1 MEILNRLATRL
12 KIYDI
17 SVSVMHHVA
26 ILKRIL
32 DRQNVQSEIIR
43 GYCVIMESKE
53 SCEHYWVRT
62 SEGLDL
68 DIAFAVAKLK
78 SPDLQSLHP
87 VLVDEC
93 PPGLN
98 RSDLEASEIRQENTR
113 LFELYQRD
121 PKAFWR
127 ESPRDVS
134 SFHLN

>member
-1 MEILNRLATRL
+1 
-12 KIYDI
+12 
-17 SVSVMHHVA
+17 
-26 ILKRIL
+26 
-32 DRQNVQSEIIR
+32 
-43 GYCVIMESKE
+43 MESKE

-68 DIAFAVAKLK
+68 DIAFAVARLK
-78 SPDLQSLHP
+78 SPELQSLHP

-93 PPGLN
+93 PPGLT
-98 RSDLEASEIRQENTR
+98 RSDLEASDIREENNR
-113 LFELYQRD
+113 LFELYQQD

>member
-17 SVSVMHHVA
+17 SGSVMHHVA

>member
-1 MEILNRLATRL
+1 METLNRLATRL
-12 KIYDI
+12 KIYN
-17 SVSVMHHVA
+17 VPGSVMHHVA
-26 ILKRIL
+26 IFKRIL
-32 DRQNVQSEIIR
+32 DRQNISSEIIK

-68 DIAFAVAKLK
+68 DIAFAVARLK
-78 SPDLQSLHP
+78 SPELQSLHP
-87 VLVDEC
+87 VLVDAC
-93 PPGLN
+93 PPGLT
-98 RSDLEASEIRQENTR
+98 RSDLEASDIREENNR
-113 LFELYQRD
+113 LFELYQQD

>member
-1 MEILNRLATRL
+1 METLNRLATRL
-12 KIYDI
+12 KIYN
-17 SVSVMHHVA
+17 VPGSVMHHVA
-26 ILKRIL
+26 IFKRIL
-32 DRQNVQSEIIR
+32 DKQNISSEIIK

-68 DIAFAVAKLK
+68 DIAFAVARLK
-78 SPDLQSLHP
+78 SPELQSLHP
-87 VLVDEC
+87 VLVDQC
-93 PPGLN
+93 PPGLT
-98 RSDLEASEIRQENTR
+98 RSDLEASDIREENNR
-113 LFELYQRD
+113 LFELYQQD

>member
-1 MEILNRLATRL
+1 METLNRLATRL
-12 KIYDI
+12 KIYN
-17 SVSVMHHVA
+17 VPGSVMHHVA
-26 ILKRIL
+26 IFKRIL
-32 DRQNVQSEIIR
+32 DKQNISSEIIK

-68 DIAFAVAKLK
+68 DIAFAVARLK
-78 SPDLQSLHP
+78 SPELQSLHP

-93 PPGLN
+93 PPGLT
-98 RSDLEASEIRQENTR
+98 RSDLEASDIREENNR
-113 LFELYQRD
+113 LFELYQQD

>member
-1 MEILNRLATRL
+1 METLNRLATRL
-12 KIYDI
+12 KIYN
-17 SVSVMHHVA
+17 VPGSVMHHVA
-26 ILKRIL
+26 IFKRIL
-32 DRQNVQSEIIR
+32 DRQNISSEIIK

-68 DIAFAVAKLK
+68 DIAFTVARLK
-78 SPDLQSLHP
+78 SPELQSLHP

-93 PPGLN
+93 PPGLT
-98 RSDLEASEIRQENTR
+98 RSDLEASDIREENNR
-113 LFELYQRD
+113 LFELYQQD

>member
-1 MEILNRLATRL
+1 METLNRLATRL
-12 KIYDI
+12 KIYN
-17 SVSVMHHVA
+17 VPGSVMHHVA
-26 ILKRIL
+26 IFKRIL
-32 DRQNVQSEIIR
+32 DRQNISSEIIK

-53 SCEHYWVRT
+53 SCEHYWVRA

-68 DIAFAVAKLK
+68 DIAFAVARLK
-78 SPDLQSLHP
+78 SPELQSLHP

-93 PPGLN
+93 PPGLT
-98 RSDLEASEIRQENTR
+98 RSDLEASDIREENNR
-113 LFELYQRD
+113 LFELYQQD

>member
-12 KIYDI
+12 KIYNI
-17 SVSVMHHVA
+17 SGSVMHHVA

-78 SPDLQSLHP
+78 SPDLQFLHP

>member
-1 MEILNRLATRL
+1 METLNRLATRL
-12 KIYDI
+12 KIYN
-17 SVSVMHHVA
+17 VPGSVMHHVA
-26 ILKRIL
+26 IFKRIL
-32 DRQNVQSEIIR
+32 DRQNISSEIIK

-68 DIAFAVAKLK
+68 DIAFAVARLK
-78 SPDLQSLHP
+78 SPELQSLHP
-87 VLVDEC
+87 VLVDQC
-93 PPGLN
+93 PPGLT
-98 RSDLEASEIRQENTR
+98 RSDLEASDIREENNR
-113 LFELYQRD
+113 LFELYQQD